1 MDQKAN
7 EIKWVLVNPV
17 KFMDK
22 ECGEVEVVAEGHF
35 SYQITN
41 QETFSAAA
49 TQANMDLETYAKGL
63 LLSIVIEEINKN
75 SGKMALGLSSFVK
88 GDNILINGN
97 NKVAAVGLKFNSVVV
112 EKIDLTENSKNKM
125 KEMETAK
132 IKAAITGREIVNSKA
147 VTGASVNSTDATSNV
162 NVVAA
167 EEKLPEKGNGVFGIL
182 LAAIIVAVL
191 MMFLFK

>member
-22 ECGEVEVVAEGHF
+22 ECGEVEVVAEGRF

-162 NVVAA
+162 NVVAE